1 MRLKLPVVTPKL
13 ENNWHGCANY
23 DTIEITNLKGCFNV
37 TYCYRKAERL

>member
-1 MRLKLPVVTPKL
+1 MRRKLLAVTPKL
-13 ENNWHGCANY
+13 ENNWHECSNY